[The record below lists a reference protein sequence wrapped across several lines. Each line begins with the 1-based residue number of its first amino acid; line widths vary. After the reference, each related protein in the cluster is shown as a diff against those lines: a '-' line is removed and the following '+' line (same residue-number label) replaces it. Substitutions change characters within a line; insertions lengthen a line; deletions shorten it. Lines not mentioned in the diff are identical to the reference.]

1 MSSEQ
6 PKLEGPDLTLGI
18 ALTDLADGVMLLGHA
33 KGDAVLV
40 VRRGENVFA
49 IGAVCTHYSGPL
61 AEGLLDGDRVHCP
74 WHHACFS
81 VRTGEA
87 LHAPAL
93 NPVACWRVEVRG
105 GKAYVTEK
113 VEREPLAPTP
123 NPSRRSSPQPTNI
136 GIVGGGA
143 AGNAAAE
150 MLRREGYGGRIT
162 VIDADGDA
170 PYDRPNLSKDYLAG
184 NAPEEWIPLRPPGF
198 DGKNGIDIIR
208 GQVASFDA
216 KAKRVTLDDGA
227 QHQFDR
233 VLLATGA
240 SPIRLNVPGAD
251 SPRLHYLRSLADSRR
266 IVAASASA
274 KRAIVVG
281 ASFIG
286 LEVAASLRARG
297 LEVHVVAPEAVPF
310 EKVMGPALGRFIKEL
325 HEEHGVVFHLQR
337 TVASF
342 TATGAVLDNGESL
355 TGDLIVAGVGVRPNL
370 SIAEGAGLAM
380 DRGVTVD
387 ELLETSAPGVFA
399 AGDIARWPD
408 AWTGER
414 IRVEHWVVAERQ
426 GQAAARN
433 LLGAREPFRAAP
445 FFWSAHY
452 DVTITYVG
460 YASSWDRIDMQGS
473 MDKRDC
479 ALAYRSKG
487 KTLAVASIFRDHVS
501 LAAEVAMERGDAGA
515 VDALFAGASQ

>member
-6 PKLEGPDLTLGI
+6 PKLDGPDLTLGI
-18 ALTDLADGVMLLGHA
+18 SLTALADGVMLLGHA
-33 KGDAVLV
+33 NGEAVLV
-40 VRRGENVFA
+40 VRRGGDVFA

-93 NPVACWRVEVRG
+93 NPVASWRVEVRD

-123 NPSRRSSPQPTNI
+123 NPSRRSTPQPTNI

-150 MLRREGYGGRIT
+150 MLRREGYDGRIT
-162 VIDADGDA
+162 VIDADVDA

-184 NAPEEWIPLRPPGF
+184 NAPEEWIPLRPRGF
-198 DGKNGIDIIR
+198 DESNGIDIVR
-208 GQVASFDA
+208 GQVASLDA
-216 KAKRVTLDDGA
+216 KARRVTLDGGA

-240 SPIRLNVPGAD
+240 SPIRLNVPGSD
-251 SPRLHYLRSLADSRR
+251 TPRLHYLRSLADSRR

-274 KRAIVVG
+274 KRAIVIG

-310 EKVMGPALGRFIKEL
+310 EKVLGAELGKFVRGL

-342 TATGAVLDNGESL
+342 TAGGVVLDDGQAL
-355 TGDLIVAGVGVRPNL
+355 AGDLIVAGIGVRPNVA
-370 SIAEGAGLAM
+370 IAEAAGLAT

-387 ELLETSAPGVFA
+387 ERLETSAAGVFA

-408 AWTGER
+408 AWSGEP

-452 DVTITYVG
+452 DVTIAYVG
-460 YASSWDRIDMQGS
+460 HATSWDHIEMQGS
-473 MDKRDC
+473 IDKRDSV
-479 ALAYRSKG
+479 LAYQSKG
-487 KTLAVASIFRDHVS
+487 KTLAVASIFRDDIS
-501 LAAEVAMERGDAGA
+501 LAAEVAMERGDAKAMIG
-515 VDALFAGASQ
+515 LFARS

>member
-6 PKLEGPDLTLGI
+6 PKLDGPDLTLGI
-18 ALTDLADGVMLLGHA
+18 SLTALADGVMLLGHA
-33 KGDAVLV
+33 KGDAVLM
-40 VRRGENVFA
+40 VRRGDTVFA

-87 LHAPAL
+87 LHGPAL
-93 NPVACWRVEVRG
+93 NPVACWRVDVRD
-105 GKAYVTEK
+105 GKAFVTDK

-150 MLRREGYGGRIT
+150 MLRREGYQDRIT
-162 VIDADGDA
+162 VFDADADA

-184 NAPEEWIPLRPPGF
+184 SAPEEWIALRPPGF
-198 DGKNGIDIIR
+198 DQANGIDIVR
-208 GQVASFDA
+208 GQVAAFDA
-216 KAKRVTLDDGA
+216 KAKRVTLEGGA

-240 SPIRLNVPGAD
+240 SPIRLTLPGSE

-274 KRAIVVG
+274 KRAIVIG

-297 LEVHVVAPEAVPF
+297 LDVHVVAPEAVLF
-310 EKVMGPALGRFIKEL
+310 EKVMGAELGKYVKGL

-342 TATGAVLDNGESL
+342 SATGVVLDDGETL
-355 TGDLIVAGVGVRPNL
+355 AGDLIVAGIGVRPNVAL
-370 SIAEGAGLAM
+370 AESAGLAM
-380 DRGVTVD
+380 DRGVAVN
-387 ELLETSAPGVFA
+387 ELLETNADGVFA

-408 AWTGER
+408 PWSGER

-433 LLGAREPFRAAP
+433 LLGAREPFHAAP

-452 DVTITYVG
+452 DVTICYVG
-460 YASSWDRIDMQGS
+460 HASSWDRIDIHGS
-473 MDKRDC
+473 MEKRDC

-501 LAAEVAMERGDAGA
+501 LATEVAMERGDANA
-515 VDALFAGASQ
+515 VDALFAKA

>member
-6 PKLEGPDLTLGI
+6 PKLDGPDLTLGI
-18 ALTDLADGVMLLGHA
+18 SLTTLADGVMLLGHA
-33 KGDAVLV
+33 NGEAVLM
-40 VRRGENVFA
+40 VRRGDDVFA
-49 IGAVCTHYSGPL
+49 IGAVCTHYGGPL

-93 NPVACWRVEVRG
+93 NPVASWRVEMRG
-105 GKAYVTEK
+105 GMAYVTEK

-123 NPSRRSSPQPTNI
+123 KPSRRSAPQPKSI
-136 GIVGGGA
+136 GIIGGGA

-150 MLRREGYGGRIT
+150 MLRREGYDGRIT
-162 VIDADGDA
+162 VIDADVDS

-184 NAPEEWIPLRPPGF
+184 NAPEEWIPLRPTGF
-198 DGKNGIDIIR
+198 DESHGIDVVR
-208 GQVASFDA
+208 GKVASLDA
-216 KAKRVTLDDGA
+216 KAKRVTLDGGA

-240 SPIRLNVPGAD
+240 SPIRLSVPGSD
-251 SPRLHYLRSLADSRR
+251 TPRLHYLRSLADSRR
-266 IVAASASA
+266 IVAASGSA
-274 KRAIVVG
+274 KHAIVIG

-297 LEVHVVAPEAVPF
+297 LDVHVVAPEAVPF
-310 EKVMGPALGRFIKEL
+310 EKVLGAELGKFVKQL

-342 TATGAVLDNGESL
+342 GADGVVLDNGQTL
-355 TGDLIVAGVGVRPNL
+355 AGDLIVAGIGVRPNVA
-370 SIAEGAGLAM
+370 IAEAAGLAM
-380 DRGVTVD
+380 DRGVSVN
-387 ELLETSAPGVFA
+387 ELLETNASDVFA

-408 AWTGER
+408 AWSGEP

-452 DVTITYVG
+452 DVTIAYVG
-460 YASSWDRIDMQGS
+460 HASGWDRIEIQGS
-473 MDKRDC
+473 IGKRDC
-479 ALAYRSKG
+479 VLAYQSKG
-487 KTLAVASIFRDHVS
+487 KTLAVASIFRDDVS
-501 LAAEVAMERGDAGA
+501 LAAEVAMERGDGRALGG
-515 VDALFAGASQ
+515 LFAKS